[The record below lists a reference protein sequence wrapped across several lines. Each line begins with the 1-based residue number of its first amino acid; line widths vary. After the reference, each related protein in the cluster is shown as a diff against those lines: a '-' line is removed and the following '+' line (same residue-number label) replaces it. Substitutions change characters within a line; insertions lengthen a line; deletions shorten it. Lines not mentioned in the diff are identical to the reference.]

1 MLSIDIEYRSLVR
14 QAETHSTLG
23 LTMVN
28 ILPGGEAER
37 VAEAEQVPVDGGQ
50 VAVRELRPG
59 AEGGGLSGE
68 GEEGLE
74 EHRCSVGAGRWW
86 CSGLKPQL

>member
-1 MLSIDIEYRSLVR
+1 M
-14 QAETHSTLG
+14 
-23 LTMVN
+23 N
-28 ILPGGEAER
+28 ILPCGEEER

-68 GEEGLE
+68 GQEGLE
-74 EHRCSVGAGRWW
+74 GQESLAGAE
-86 CSGLKPQL
+86 